1 MKTLDLE
8 IAVMGCFNIR
18 VNTVVPNVSWGLNI
32 HECDI
37 LSLTKT
43 GYATEIEIKVSKAD
57 LLKDFKKP
65 HNHISNKIKYFYYA
79 VPKKL
84 QEIALET
91 IPERAG
97 LLVCEKRG
105 DELRLNCIRSAIQNK
120 QARQWT
126 NTERQKL
133 QRLGAMRILGLKKK
147 LAKFQQ
153 EKANGI
159 EYDYREKTDTSGY

>member
-1 MKTLDLE
+1 MMKAIDLE
-8 IAVMGCFNIR
+8 IAVMQWFNIR
-18 VNTVVPNVSWGLNI
+18 INTVVPNVSWGLNI

-79 VPKKL
+79 VPRKL

-105 DELRLNCIRSAIQNK
+105 NELWLNRIRTAIQNK
-120 QARQWT
+120 QAKQWT

-133 QRLGAMRILGLKKK
+133 QRLGTLRILGLKKK
-147 LAKFQQ
+147 IAKLQQ
-153 EKANGI
+153 EKVNGI
-159 EYDYREKTDTSGY
+159 DSFAER